1 MAITELD
8 KSRWKDYFDRVS
20 KTLRT
25 KLVELDIESL
35 KLGDQLEVEW
45 APLVGLTYDP
55 KDDVMAVLVE
65 GVESRG
71 GRGWLSTTSS
81 IRSKYSWNRMSTR
94 SITSMSWIPRR
105 TPYPDPEGS
114 TQVAHSVRVDRLSLR
129 EARTPS
135 KVAPLQ

>member
-35 KLGDQLEVEW
+35 KLGDQIEVEW

-65 GVESRG
+65 GVDKRG
-71 GRGWLSTTSS
+71 GSGVVEHNIFQPKQIFVEQDVDTLHNIDVLDSEDEHH
-81 IRSKYSWNRMSTR
+81 ILILK
-94 SITSMSWIPRR
+94 
-105 TPYPDPEGS
+105 DP
-114 TQVAHSVRVDRLSLR
+114 L
-129 EARTPS
+129 
-135 KVAPLQ
+135 PLPPP